1 MKFLKVFGVILGGV
15 IFLALSTGLYVN
27 FAMPNVGDAPDIAVS
42 MDSASIERGE
52 YLAMH
57 VAVCMDCHSQRNWRV
72 FSGPITKGSEG
83 GGGELFAEEAGFP
96 GTIYSTNLTPYGL
109 SDWTDG
115 EIYRA
120 VTTGVSRDGRAL
132 FPVMGYHRF
141 GQIDKADVFSIIAY
155 LRTLPAVQN
164 DVPTP
169 ELNFPVNLLNKL
181 SPSPAA
187 HQLKP
192 LPSDTINYG
201 AYLVNVAGCVDC
213 HSKQDK
219 GRVVPGS
226 EFGGGMEFRQPAGV
240 IRAPNI
246 TMHPKTGIGAW
257 TKALFVNKFKAYADS
272 SYHPKSMAEDELNSP
287 MPWTM
292 YAGMSKQDL
301 EAIYAYLKSLEPKNV
316 SIEVR
321 SLAVS
326 CNSASPMRK
335 SCDRFPAETYV
346 YRSFCR

>member
-1 MKFLKVFGVILGGV
+1 MKFLKVFGIVMGVV
-15 IFLALSTGLYVN
+15 IFLALGTGLYVN
-27 FAMPNVGDAPDIAVS
+27 FAMPNVGDAPDIKVS
-42 MDSASIERGE
+42 SDSASIERGE

-57 VAVCMDCHSQRNWRV
+57 VAVCMDCHSQRNWHV
-72 FSGPITKGSEG
+72 FSGPITKGTEG
-83 GGGELFAEEAGFP
+83 SGGELFAKEAGFP

-120 VTTGVSRDGRAL
+120 VTAGVGKDGRAL

-141 GQIDKADVFSIIAY
+141 GQMDKADVYSIIAY
-155 LRTLPAVQN
+155 LRTLPAVKN
-164 DVPTP
+164 DIPAP
-169 ELNFPVNLLNKL
+169 ELDFPVNLLNKL
-181 SPSPAA
+181 SPSPAV

-192 LPSDTINYG
+192 LPSDTTNYG

-219 GRVVPGS
+219 GQVVPGS

-246 TMHPKTGIGAW
+246 TMHPETGIGAW

-272 SYHPKSMAEDELNSP
+272 SYHPKPMAKDELNSP

-301 EAIYAYLKSLEPKNV
+301 EAIYVYLKSLEPKNV
-316 SIEVR
+316 PILVR
-321 SLAVS
+321 SYAK
-326 CNSASPMRK
+326 R
-335 SCDRFPAETYV
+335 
-346 YRSFCR
+346 

>member
-1 MKFLKVFGVILGGV
+1 MKFLKVFGLVMGV
-15 IFLALSTGLYVN
+15 VLLLALGTGLYVD
-27 FAMPNVGDAPDIAVS
+27 FALPNVGDAPDIRVS
-42 MDSASIERGE
+42 KDRASIERGK
-52 YLAMH
+52 YLATH
-57 VAVCMDCHSQRNWRV
+57 VAVCMDCHSQRDWRI
-72 FSGPITKGSEG
+72 FSGPLTKGSEG
-83 GGGELFAEEAGFP
+83 SGGERFAKEAGFP

-109 SDWTDG
+109 SHWTDG

-120 VTTGVSRDGRAL
+120 VTTGVGKDGRAL

-141 GQIDKADVFSIIAY
+141 GQMDKADVYSIIAY
-155 LRTLPAVQN
+155 LRTLAAVKN
-164 DVPTP
+164 DVPAP
-169 ELNFPVNLLNKL
+169 ELDFPVNLLNKL

-192 LPSDTINYG
+192 LPSDTTNYG
-201 AYLVNVAGCVDC
+201 AYLVNVAGCIDC

-246 TMHPKTGIGAW
+246 TPHPETGIGAW
-257 TKALFVNKFKAYADS
+257 TKELFVNKFKAYADS
-272 SYHPKSMAEDELNSP
+272 SYHPKPIAKDELNSP

-301 EAIYAYLKSLEPKNV
+301 EAIYVYLKSLEPKNV
-316 SIEVR
+316 PILVR
-321 SLAVS
+321 SYA
-326 CNSASPMRK
+326 N
-335 SCDRFPAETYV
+335 
-346 YRSFCR
+346 